1 MDAVVKR
8 LIVALGFIWLAT
20 GAVATVSADQRGLQ
34 IRPLSYE
41 TTLEAEER
49 QQGVVDISNPND
61 ETVNVAVT
69 VQAFRESS
77 DGLEFYNE
85 PKVSGGIKLD
95 YTNLTLHGKES
106 FRLVF
111 EVNAAKLPPG
121 EVHAAVLFTTTS
133 KDDEMVAQQVSV
145 GTLLVIDNKTIVPT
159 PVDESG
165 AEIANYILAGAA
177 IGLIVAA
184 VVEVWRRL
192 SKKLVLKRRS

>member
-1 MDAVVKR
+1 MR
-8 LIVALGFIWLAT
+8 ISILA
-20 GAVATVSADQRGLQ
+20 AFVATFAAFTFMAFDASANRGLQ
-34 IRPLSYE
+34 VRPLSYE
-41 TTLEAEER
+41 TVLQPDER
-49 QQGVVDISNPND
+49 QQGVVDVSNPSD
-61 ETVNVAVT
+61 EPVT
-69 VQAFRESS
+69 VSVSVKGFRQTE
-77 DGLEFYNE
+77 DGLEFYND
-85 PKVSGGIKLD
+85 PQIAAGIRLD
-95 YTNLTLHGKES
+95 YNSLTLQGKEAY
-106 FRLVF
+106 RLVF